1 MVKVDNKAIVK
12 FKKPVVHLNNVDILT
27 DRYWYDEFERDLQK
41 LSKEFKIKQVGEDSK
56 YVYVEFQTAKMATM
70 YRLKYGKEIPRP

>member
-1 MVKVDNKAIVK
+1 MVRVDNKAVVR
-12 FKKPVVHLNNVDILT
+12 FKKPVVHLSNVDILM

-41 LSKEFKIKQVGEDSK
+41 LSKEFKVKQVAEDGK

>member
-1 MVKVDNKAIVK
+1 MVTVNKKAIVK
-12 FKKPVVHLNNVDILT
+12 FKKPVVHLNNVDILM
-27 DRYWYDEFERDLQK
+27 DRYWYDEFEKDLQK
-41 LSKEFKIKQVGEDSK
+41 LSKEFKVKQVGEDSK